1 MRLKLFCIWFLSMR
15 GIACFLLLV
24 AVTPASAQSFAGS
37 YYEFRKKADS
47 FYFAGNYREAAGNY
61 VSASKLKPMQ
71 AQSDDLYNAACC
83 LALLNEKDSALSMV
97 KYLVVN
103 LSYADYA
110 HISQDGD
117 LNGLHQDKKWQDLL
131 ELVVKNKKK
140 MDEGLDKA
148 LVAELELIYADDQ
161 TGRLKDDELDGQ
173 YAWDSKER
181 KALWNSIREKD
192 SLNQAKVNVIFERHG
207 WPPLAMIGRQGS
219 YTLFLVIQHSDLK
232 TQETYLPLMRKAVQD
247 GKAQGKHLALLE
259 DRVALRQGKRQIYG
273 SQVATDVKTGRDYI
287 RPLEDPDHV
296 DERRFA
302 MGLESY
308 ADYLQ
313 KFKMSWD
320 PAQYKQELPII
331 EKREKP

>member
-1 MRLKLFCIWFLSMR
+1 M
-15 GIACFLLLV
+15 
-24 AVTPASAQSFAGS
+24 VTHISAQSAARS
-37 YYEFRKKADS
+37 YYDFRKKADS
-47 FYFAGNYREAAGNY
+47 FYFAGKYREAAGNY
-61 VSASKLKPMQ
+61 VSASKLKSMQ

-83 LALLNEKDSALSMV
+83 LALLNENDSALNMV

-103 LSYADYA
+103 LNYADYE

-117 LNGLHQDKKWQDLL
+117 LNGLHQDRKWQGLL
-131 ELVVKNKKK
+131 DLVVKNKKK
-140 MDEGLDKA
+140 MEEGLDKA
-148 LVAELELIYADDQ
+148 LVAELDLIYADDQ
-161 TGRLKDDELDGQ
+161 TGRLKDDELDGK

-192 SLNQAKVNVIFERHG
+192 SVNQAKVKIIFERFG
-207 WPPLAMIGRQGS
+207 WPPLSMIGKQGS
-219 YTLFLVIQHSDLK
+219 YTLFLVIQHADLK

-273 SQVATDVKTGRDYI
+273 SQVATDAKTGRDYI
-287 RPLEDPDHV
+287 RPLEDSDHV

-313 KFKMSWD
+313 KFKMTWD
-320 PAQYKQELPII
+320 PAQYKQELPTI